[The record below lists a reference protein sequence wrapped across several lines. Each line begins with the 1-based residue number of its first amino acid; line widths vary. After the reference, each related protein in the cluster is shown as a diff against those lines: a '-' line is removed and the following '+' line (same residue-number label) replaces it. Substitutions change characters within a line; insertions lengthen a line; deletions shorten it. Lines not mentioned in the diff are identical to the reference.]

1 MARGARR
8 RNPGYSSRVTEP
20 DVALTDY
27 AIAVLCGVLTAL
39 VRRWPDVPAAV
50 RRWWMVLFA
59 SIGVGAVAGGTVHG
73 FFLDETSAGHRVL
86 WPATLLALGVTA
98 TAMWFVGSFAGL
110 RARSGRVVRQ
120 AAIAALVAYTVVVL
134 FFDQRFVVAIGA
146 YLPATVFLLVVLVA
160 LYVTRRS
167 RPLLVAIGGLLLT
180 FVAAAVQQLRIAV
193 HPAYFNHNA
202 LYHVIQAVALVMI
215 YAGARYVAGLPPA
228 RERDVAA

>member
-1 MARGARR
+1 M
-8 RNPGYSSRVTEP
+8 TEP

-27 AIAVLCGVLTAL
+27 AIAVLCGVLAAL
-39 VRRWPDVPAAV
+39 VLRWPDVPAAE

-59 SIGVGAVAGGTVHG
+59 SIGVGALAGGTVHG
-73 FFLDETSAGHRVL
+73 FFLDETSAGHRIL

-98 TAMWFVGSFAGL
+98 TAMWFVGSYAGL

-120 AAIAALVAYTVVVL
+120 AAIAAFVAYAVVVL

-146 YLPATVFLLVVLVA
+146 YLPATVFLLVILLVLYA
-160 LYVTRRS
+160 RRRS
-167 RPLLVAIGGLLLT
+167 RPLLLAITGLLLT
-180 FVAAAVQQLRIAV
+180 FVAAAVQQLRIGV

-228 RERDVAA
+228 REPDIAA

>member
-1 MARGARR
+1 M
-8 RNPGYSSRVTEP
+8 TEP

-27 AIAVLCGVLTAL
+27 AIAVLCAVLSTL
-39 VRRWPDVPAAV
+39 VLRWPDVPGPV

-59 SIGVGAVAGGTVHG
+59 SIGIGALAGGTVHG

-120 AAIAALVAYTVVVL
+120 AAIAALVAYAVVVL

-146 YLPATVFLLVVLVA
+146 YLPATVFLLVVLVG

-180 FVAAAVQQLRIAV
+180 FVAAAVQQLRIFV
-193 HPAYFNHNA
+193 HPVYFNHNA

-228 RERDVAA
+228 RERDIAG